1 MYLSIP
7 DVFLVP
13 ICYDK
18 EDIFYIKETVILK
31 QRNGNIDFVNR
42 KDIVI
47 GISLPTQ
54 REERWVRD
62 RDVME
67 GYAQGKGI
75 PVNIKVSDTDLAQ
88 QASQVDELI
97 LDKIDVLILAP
108 TDSDAAADMVEKAH
122 KAGIKVISYDRLIKN
137 SDVDLFITFDS
148 LRVGKLQGRFLIEN
162 APKGNYIILSG
173 DADDNN
179 AKLLKEGAMKYINP
193 LVNKGDIKIVTDQ
206 AVDNWDPKNAFIIVR
221 DSLIANNNKIDAILA
236 PNDAIA
242 GAAIEAL
249 SEKGLA
255 GKVPIT
261 GQDAELAAAQRIVEG
276 TQPMTVFKD
285 TRELGKAAIDAAIKI
300 ANGEAIDINNTVY
313 NGKINVPAIL
323 MSPVLVNK
331 YNLDKILIDS
341 GYLNKKDV
349 YKKPIKRSNYYSMS
363 LLKCYSKF
371 FYNKRLNYLL
381 FGI

>member
-7 DVFLVP
+7 DAFLVP

-18 EDIFYIKETVILK
+18 EDIFYIKETVILQ
-31 QRNGNIDFVNR
+31 QRNGNIYFANR

-67 GYAQGKGI
+67 GYSQGKGI

-97 LDKIDVLILAP
+97 LDGIDVLILAP

-137 SDVDLFITFDS
+137 SDIDLFITFDS
-148 LRVGKLQGRFLIEN
+148 LRVGELQGRFLIEN

-276 TQPMTVFKD
+276 TQPITVFKD
-285 TRELGKAAIDAAIKI
+285 TRQLGKAAIDAAIKI

-323 MSPVLVNK
+323 MSPVIVNK

-349 YKKPIKRSNYYSMS
+349 YKKPNQTEQ
-363 LLKCYSKF
+363 LL
-371 FYNKRLNYLL
+371 
-381 FGI
+381 

>member
-1 MYLSIP
+1 MLIWI
-7 DVFLVP
+7 LQ
-13 ICYDK
+13 IDK
-18 EDIFYIKETVILK
+18 DT
-31 QRNGNIDFVNR
+31 
-42 KDIVI
+42 VI

-75 PVNIKVSDTDLAQ
+75 AVNVKVADTDVAQ
-88 QASQVDELI
+88 QASQVEELI
-97 LDKIDVLILAP
+97 SEGINVLILAP
-108 TDSDAAADMVEKAH
+108 TDSEAAADMVEKAN

-137 SDVDLFITFDS
+137 SDVDLYITFDS
-148 LRVGKLQGRFLIEN
+148 LRVGELQGRFLIEN

-173 DADDNN
+173 DPDDNN
-179 AKLLKEGAMKYINP
+179 AKLLKEGAMKYIKP
-193 LVNKGDIKIVTDQ
+193 LVNKGDIKIVTEQ
-206 AVDNWDPKNAFIIVR
+206 AVDNWDPKNAFNIVR

-249 SEKGLA
+249 SAKGLA

-261 GQDAELAAAQRIVEG
+261 GQDADLAAAQRIVQG
-276 TQPMTVFKD
+276 TQSMTVFKD

-300 ANGEAIDINNTVY
+300 ANGEAIDINDTVN
-313 NGKINVPAIL
+313 NGKINVPSIL
-323 MSPVLVNK
+323 MSPILVNK
-331 YNLDKILIDS
+331 YNIDKILIDS

-349 YKKPIKRSNYYSMS
+349 YNKQEQMEQ
-363 LLKCYSKF
+363 LL
-371 FYNKRLNYLL
+371 
-381 FGI
+381 